1 MLACGIL
8 VIDVVIFT
16 ITGDAGLTAFVT
28 PLAAIAAG
36 IFSATH

>member
-1 MLACGIL
+1 MFGGLL
-8 VIDVVIFT
+8 VLIDVVVFT